1 VVPYARCW
9 NVQVQGGAHRQWP
22 ARKPVDDEV
31 YGGRNI
37 GTSRN
42 TAIQSSTKCGAH
54 TAHLFARGSATNIR
68 SITRCGVVVFLPMD
82 VLTNIARLHSGQQ
95 MQRAA
100 KGSFLKQL
108 FMFGSRLL
116 QSLYRIG
123 VR

>member
-1 VVPYARCW
+1 M
-9 NVQVQGGAHRQWP
+9 
-22 ARKPVDDEV
+22 DDEV
-31 YGGRNI
+31 YGGRNT

-54 TAHLFARGSATNIR
+54 TAQLFARGSATNIR

-82 VLTNIARLHSGQQ
+82 VLTNISRLHSGQQ
-95 MQRAA
+95 LQRTA